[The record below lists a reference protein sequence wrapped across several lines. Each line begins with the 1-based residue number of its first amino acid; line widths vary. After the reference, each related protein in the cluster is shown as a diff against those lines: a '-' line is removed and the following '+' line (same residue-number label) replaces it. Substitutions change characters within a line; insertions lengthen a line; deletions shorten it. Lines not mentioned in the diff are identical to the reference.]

1 MRPALAVRRRTVS
14 RPEPVRHV
22 TDSPSRP
29 ATSARILPSILIVGC
44 VLAVLLVLIV
54 SMLGRSRATFSRGTF
69 AEVEQAMRDKGL
81 HICRTEDVPDGQA
94 NQAVRSKRYD
104 VGFECASGDDAQVVV
119 DDFTNREDR
128 DAAMRNFEVLV
139 RPNGNGV
146 VYSYKSF
153 VVYVAGQSDDRS
165 QDRIDEALRRLGAR

>member
-1 MRPALAVRRRTVS
+1 VCAAPAVRRRTVS
-14 RPEPVRHV
+14 RSEPVRHV
-22 TDSPSRP
+22 TDPPSRP
-29 ATSARILPSILIVGC
+29 ATSTRILPSILIAGG

-54 SMLGRSRATFSRGTF
+54 TVLGRSRATFSRGTF

-94 NQAVRSKRYD
+94 NQAARSKRYN
-104 VGFECASGDDAQVVV
+104 VGFECASGNDAQVVV

-128 DAAMRNFEVLV
+128 DAALRNFEVLV

-153 VVYVAGQSDDRS
+153 VIYVAGQSDDRS
-165 QDRIDEALRRLGAR
+165 QNRIDDALQRLGAR